1 MKWMAAAALM
11 LAPVM
16 ALAQSGSCPELK
28 NPELKWSQRQ
38 GANYT
43 ICYLELPSSL
53 GSGSGFGVY
62 LGSRT
67 FKPDK
72 KARAEKGT
80 VGSQQVQWFKKQTVN
95 NARPYSRE
103 ALVNLPGAKPKSKV
117 RIYTWIDAA
126 TAEQLD
132 EAFGLARQVAVQ

>member
-16 ALAQSGSCPELK
+16 AWAQTGTCPELK
-28 NPELKWSQRQ
+28 NPELKWNQRQ

-67 FKPDK
+67 FKPAK

-80 VGSQQVQWFKKQTVN
+80 VGAQQVQWFTKQTVN
-95 NARPYSRE
+95 NVRPFSRE
-103 ALVNLPGAKPKSKV
+103 TLVNLPGDKPKSKIKV
-117 RIYTWIDAA
+117 YVWIDAA
-126 TAEQLD
+126 SAEQLN
-132 EAFGLARQVAVQ
+132 EGFALAKQVAVQ